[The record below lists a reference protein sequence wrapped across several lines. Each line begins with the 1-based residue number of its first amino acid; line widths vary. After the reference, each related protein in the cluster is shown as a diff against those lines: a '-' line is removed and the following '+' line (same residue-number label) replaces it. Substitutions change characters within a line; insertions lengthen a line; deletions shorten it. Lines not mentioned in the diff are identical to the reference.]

1 MIDGARQTNAIFQ
14 GLGAAFFV
22 AQADTG
28 SVLGVPGIGKTVTVQ
43 RSLGLLPQVIEH
55 TEYQGHPFFC
65 KQVLYLRV
73 ECPSDCS
80 IKTLAFNILAVLD
93 RAIASDYLNRLTLM
107 KSISVSAIATQVK
120 ILCMTHCQRQFEIV
134 RKRRRNFVAFRR

>member
-1 MIDGARQTNAIFQ
+1 MIDGTRSNAVFQ

-28 SVLGVPGIGKTVTVQ
+28 SILGVPGIEKTVTVQ

-55 TEYQGHPFFC
+55 TEYQGHPSFC

-80 IKTLAFNILAVLD
+80 IARVRFLPFVIAAFPPF
-93 RAIASDYLNRLTLM
+93 SF
-107 KSISVSAIATQVK
+107 IS
-120 ILCMTHCQRQFEIV
+120 
-134 RKRRRNFVAFRR
+134 